1 MNPCNLLIFEYDK
14 YEHLFIK
21 YNKEMYKFNLFRLII
36 ISNIFSIFCLRKN
49 NFLYIIICNKTI
61 LNNYFQ

>member
-21 YNKEMYKFNLFRLII
+21 CNKEMCKFNLFRLII

>member
-21 YNKEMYKFNLFRLII
+21 CNKEMYKFNLFRLII